1 MGYRSQI
8 NPQYFN
14 NSLMTTQIFPVTDG
28 LILLKYSFKILSS
41 ISIEFHF
48 ILLLSPIVS
57 LIPY

>member
-1 MGYRSQI
+1 
-8 NPQYFN
+8 
-14 NSLMTTQIFPVTDG
+14 MTTQIFPVTDG

-48 ILLLSPIVS
+48 ILLLCPIVS